1 MKRPV
6 WLALGAVIAI
16 ILVWLGLRSGG
27 GDETAVD
34 LVAQFPQATTKR
46 PCDPCFSVVDATIAG
61 QTMKAILVKDPA
73 QQTGGVSGSRLVY
86 SLTVP
91 ENAKLKV
98 SLGILEPG
106 WTVAGDG
113 VLFRILLAPSNLPPE
128 EILNQPID
136 PYGNPKDRTW
146 HEKEIDL
153 SEYAGET
160 VELFFN
166 TNSSLP
172 VGRGQAPRD
181 DHNGDLAVW
190 GAPRLV
196 TQ

>member
-6 WLALGAVIAI
+6 YLVLGAIVAI

-27 GDETAVD
+27 GEQTAVD
-34 LVAQFPQATTKR
+34 LIAQFPSATTKK
-46 PCDPCFSVVDATIAG
+46 PTPECFSVTDATIAG
-61 QTMKAILVKDPA
+61 QSMKAILVKDPA
-73 QQTGGVSGSRLVY
+73 QDTGLAGSRLVY

-91 ENAKLKV
+91 EHARLKGN
-98 SLGILEPG
+98 LAILEKG
-106 WTVAGDG
+106 WTVPGDG
-113 VLFRILLAPSNLPPE
+113 VLFRVLLAPSNLPPE
-128 EILNQPID
+128 EILNMPID
-136 PYGNPKDRTW
+136 PYGNPKDRVW
-146 HEKEIDL
+146 HDFDLDL

-172 VGRGQAPRD
+172 ARPP

-190 GAPRLV
+190 GALRVV
-196 TQ
+196 TK